1 MGNSYGDWSRVD
13 SSRFLREGLGIDL
26 DTTTLLYSSGP
37 IAVRLFGLSLMSFI
51 AARLVRRF
59 VRRVEDPRTARQLE
73 FFAPKIVRVLV
84 VAVGLEF
91 AGIDITGMAALL
103 TAVGFTGA
111 VIFTP
116 LGQNI
121 VAGIIT
127 SIDDLFEIGDV
138 IEINGV
144 YGTVLS
150 RSLLR
155 TELARPDG
163 STVWVPNKE
172 LSEDMTMNHT
182 RLGGYRI
189 NVEIPLDHEPDRR
202 RAVAIMNN
210 AVRGLPW
217 NVAGREAFVCFEDVA
232 GEALIFR
239 AYAWIADRSQE
250 PIYQSKLLT
259 AVVNDLEANGFSV
272 GHTTNLSMKAPSES
286 VIL

>member
-1 MGNSYGDWSRVD
+1 MD

-91 AGIDITGMAALL
+91 AGIDITGMAAVL
-103 TAVGFTGA
+103 TTVGFTGA

-138 IEINGV
+138 IEVNGV

-172 LSEDMTMNHT
+172 LSEDMTMNHS

-202 RAVAIMNN
+202 RAVSDHEQRPYATFRGTWLVEKHLS
-210 AVRGLPW
+210 ASKTLPARRSSSGHTHGLP
-217 NVAGREAFVCFEDVA
+217 
-232 GEALIFR
+232 
-239 AYAWIADRSQE
+239 IAQKSRSISRSCS
-250 PIYQSKLLT
+250 PRSSTISRRT
-259 AVVNDLEANGFSV
+259 ASRWV
-272 GHTTNLSMKAPSES
+272 TPRTCR
-286 VIL
+286 